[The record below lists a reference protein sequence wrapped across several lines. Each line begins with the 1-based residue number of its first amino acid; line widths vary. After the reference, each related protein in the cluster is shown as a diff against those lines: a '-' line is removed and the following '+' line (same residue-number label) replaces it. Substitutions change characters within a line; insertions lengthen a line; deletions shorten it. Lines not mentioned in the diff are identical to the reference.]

1 MRYYSLLRQLNIRS
15 IIASLVIVGFSLFIS
30 GCAGSDPKINET
42 SGDKTSVEGFV
53 MPKAGTYD
61 SADTEALVVS
71 IDKEKNTCTLYN
83 RTVGKNYTLS
93 YDGTSKIYD
102 KYGSL
107 TVIDQ
112 ISA

>member
-15 IIASLVIVGFSLFIS
+15 IIASLVIVSISLFVS
-30 GCAGSDPKINET
+30 GCAGNDPKINET

-71 IDKEKNTCTLYN
+71 IDKEKNTCNESNKVLC
-83 RTVGKNYTLS
+83 L
-93 YDGTSKIYD
+93 
-102 KYGSL
+102 
-107 TVIDQ
+107 
-112 ISA
+112 